1 MSDEAFDN
9 DFMDG
14 LRRSKPRMKNPE
26 ALQQAVLTE
35 IEKNKHEKKKNQR
48 KSLYLMRLT
57 ASILLLISIGN
68 FAWQE
73 ANMYYSRVQMQGRLM
88 NTEGKGFVDYEC
100 QQSLR
105 SLLIEME
112 KSSLG
117 EVTDG
122 KTIIITIQ
130 QLLYLQENNSSF
142 LPDAKNFLTALK
154 KLYPEKYKQF
164 NQEGVLKL
172 SVWQLKHDYRLCQ
185 WFN

>member
-1 MSDEAFDN
+1 MSDEAFDY

-14 LRRSKPRMKNPE
+14 LRRLKPRLKNPE
-26 ALQQAVLTE
+26 ALRQAVLTE
-35 IEKNKHEKKKNQR
+35 IKKNKHEEKKNQR
-48 KSLYLMRLT
+48 KSSYLMRLT

-73 ANMYYSRVQMQGRLM
+73 GNMYYLRVQMQGRLM
-88 NTEGKGFVDYEC
+88 NTQGKGFVDYEC

-112 KSSLG
+112 KSTLG
-117 EVTDG
+117 QFTDG
-122 KTIIITIQ
+122 KTIIITVQ
-130 QLLYLQENNSSF
+130 QLLYLQENDSPF
-142 LPDAKNFLTALK
+142 LPDVKNFLSALK
-154 KLYPEKYKQF
+154 KFYPEKYKQF